1 MGLSL
6 GLKPILVGLHGINR
20 FTLWLLVL
28 GLVRGAARI
37 VGLDEVDAS
46 NAPGIPLGLYLEHQD
61 INRMTRFRDKSALF
75 GKEKGPDEEPS
86 WGDKEYYWK
95 FSQWKRTWWY

>member
-1 MGLSL
+1 MKLS
-6 GLKPILVGLHGINR
+6 ILRAAMNPRNVQYHY
-20 FTLWLLVL
+20 FPTYKVQSFWAAVVL
-28 GLVRGAARI
+28 AT
-37 VGLDEVDAS
+37 
-46 NAPGIPLGLYLEHQD
+46 GIPLGLYLEHQD
-61 INRMTRFRDKSALF
+61 VNRMTRFRDKSALY